1 MHSTAMPHE
10 SSVPLRE
17 IVIDKMTELTVE
29 KDAKMMIPQDV
40 AQTNPSAN
48 GDGNGLVKK
57 DVASNKTDHTK
68 HTKDA
73 NGKTTTTDTVDE
85 ELSLKLRELLS
96 AGSTTANRLTAPQVG
111 RRFSVD
117 AGHFEQHDNEREQ
130 DDALSSCANIMR
142 NHRQRSISLRSLTGD
157 AGVSTNLREQLHAG
171 GRSASMRSLGRQ
183 PSLRRRHSTCCSI
196 PPPCSATTVSSEQS
210 FSNSTALST
219 PQAPD
224 RRASMSCVD
233 ARSVSLSSIIAE
245 CHPLSVGIGN
255 FSSDDESSDDDSSV
269 GSTCNIVVVDRS
281 ATCVMKTLVMV
292 MPLHKMGA
300 KSKSF
305 LSRICMCLHTLPFG
319 FRGFVEGIPITP
331 KKGHSCTHFSFPT
344 TCFVSRYSLREER
357 KYSSTR
363 GYLLDLLIQ

>member
-1 MHSTAMPHE
+1 MHSTTMPSE
-10 SSVPLRE
+10 SSAPLRE
-17 IVIDKMTELTVE
+17 IVIDRTAELTVE

-57 DVASNKTDHTK
+57 DAASNKTDHTK
-68 HTKDA
+68 HTKAA

-96 AGSTTANRLTAPQVG
+96 FNKRGSVDTSTTVGTGSTTSNRLTAPQVG
-111 RRFSVD
+111 RRFSID
-117 AGHFEQHDNEREQ
+117 ASHFGQHDNEREQ
-130 DDALSSCANIMR
+130 DDALSPYANIMR
-142 NHRQRSISLRSLTGD
+142 NHRQRSVSLRSLTGD
-157 AGVSTNLREQLHAG
+157 AGVSTNLREQLHTS
-171 GRSASMRSLGRQ
+171 RSASMRSLGRQ
-183 PSLRRRHSTCCSI
+183 PSPRRRHSICYSI

-233 ARSVSLSSIIAE
+233 ARSVSLSSIITE

-269 GSTCNIVVVDRS
+269 GSNLVAVDRS
-281 ATCVMKTLVMV
+281 FEV
-292 MPLHKMGA
+292 GA
-300 KSKSF
+300 YD
-305 LSRICMCLHTLPFG
+305 G
-319 FRGFVEGIPITP
+319 
-331 KKGHSCTHFSFPT
+331 
-344 TCFVSRYSLREER
+344 
-357 KYSSTR
+357 
-363 GYLLDLLIQ
+363 